1 MLNKYI
7 IKMQTAALDAI
18 RKIDELVHD
27 EKGEVNIIAIIII
40 LAIAIALAIIFRQ
53 QIKALFDKIWG
64 SIQSNSDD
72 ALTKY

>member
-40 LAIAIALAIIFRQ
+40 LAIAIIFRQ